1 MDSYVVPNY
10 CQVWNEWLDIY
21 LYSEVVITV
30 VTNMFISEALKSSE
44 IHAELI
50 FYQYV
55 VTVSNSFDSDAST

>member
-1 MDSYVVPNY
+1 
-10 CQVWNEWLDIY
+10 LDIY